1 MVQIFYTLRTMID
14 QHFFTIIS
22 IPEGEIRS
30 RTDENRPITDKNNL
44 SLVAAP

>member
-22 IPEGEIRS
+22 ISEGEIRS
-30 RTDENRPITDKNNL
+30 RTDKNWLRMDENNL
-44 SLVAAP
+44 SLVAAQ